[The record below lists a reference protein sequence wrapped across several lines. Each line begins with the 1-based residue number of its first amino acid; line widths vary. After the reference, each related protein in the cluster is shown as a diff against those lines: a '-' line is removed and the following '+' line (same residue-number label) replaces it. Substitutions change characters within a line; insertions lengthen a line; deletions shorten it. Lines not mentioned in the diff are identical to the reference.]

1 MDYICGMYILLVEDD
16 REAAAHLIRGLR
28 ERQHRVD
35 YAADGAA
42 GLKMALNG
50 NFDVLVIDRMLPKRD
65 GLSLIRALR
74 DADKITPV
82 LVLSALG
89 EVDDRVEGLRAG
101 GDDYLIKP
109 CAFKELEARL
119 ESLTRRNQLALHID
133 TLALGG
139 LVLNLHTKKVIRDGK
154 SLHLQPRELLLLEF
168 LLRHAGQTLT
178 HNMLLEQ
185 VWGLHFDPETN
196 VVHTQISR
204 LRSKIDK
211 GFDKPLL
218 HTVHG
223 IGYCLSESQ

>member
-1 MDYICGMYILLVEDD
+1 MVMHILLIEDD
-16 REAAAHLIRGLR
+16 SEAAAHLIRGLR
-28 ERQHRVD
+28 EQQHRVN
-35 YAADGAA
+35 YAADGAT
-42 GLKMALNG
+42 GLKMALKG
-50 NFDVLVIDRMLPKRD
+50 NFDVLIVDRMLPGRD

-74 DADKITPV
+74 DVGKITPV

-109 CAFKELEARL
+109 CAFRELEARL
-119 ESLTRRNQLALHID
+119 ESLARRCQLVPQTNSLALAD
-133 TLALGG
+133 
-139 LVLNLHTKKVIRDGK
+139 LVLDLKTRKVTRGGK
-154 SLHLQPRELLLLEF
+154 PVHLQPRELLLLEF
-168 LLRHAGQTLT
+168 LLRHADQTLT

-218 HTVHG
+218 HTIHG
-223 IGYCLSESQ
+223 VGYCLSESQ